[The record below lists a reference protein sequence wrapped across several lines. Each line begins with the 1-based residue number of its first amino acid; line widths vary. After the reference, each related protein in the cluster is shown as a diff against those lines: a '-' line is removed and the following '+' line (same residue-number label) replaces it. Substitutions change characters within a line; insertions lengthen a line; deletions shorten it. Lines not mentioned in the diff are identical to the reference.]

1 MTYLQSITLSSHTLL
16 NIQWLSA
23 SSAQFLTQFAFD
35 IIAVFILIRI
45 IYFRHYRR
53 TDHFLTFFGFN
64 VIIFLLTYLL
74 NKVEMSMGAA
84 FGLFAVF
91 SMLRYRTEGIST
103 KDMTYLF
110 IVIAIGLISAISKNS
125 WEELLFTTT
134 ILLLIT
140 ALLEGSWLIKKEH
153 TKVVTYDKIG
163 LISPANRE
171 LLIEDLSARTGLN
184 IHRVEIQDYDFLKDS
199 VQLIMYYY
207 EK

>member
-1 MTYLQSITLSSHTLL
+1 MTYLQSTIIQHPTLL

-23 SSAQFLTQFAFD
+23 SLTQFLIQFSFD
-35 IIAVFILIRI
+35 IVAVFILIRI
-45 IYFRHYRR
+45 IYYRHYRR

-110 IVIAIGLISAISKNS
+110 MVIAIGLISAISKDS

-153 TKVVTYDKIG
+153 TKVAIYDKIG
-163 LISPANRE
+163 LISPANRQF
-171 LLIEDLSARTGLN
+171 LIEDLSVRTGLN

-199 VQLIMYYY
+199 VQIIMYYY
-207 EK
+207 E

>member
-1 MTYLQSITLSSHTLL
+1 MTYLQSIMLQHPILL
-16 NIQWLSA
+16 NIQWFSA
-23 SSAQFLTQFAFD
+23 SLTQFLTQFSFD
-35 IIAVFILIRI
+35 FIAVFILIRI
-45 IYFRHYRR
+45 IYYRHYRR

-110 IVIAIGLISAISKNS
+110 MVIAIGLISAISKDS
-125 WEELLFTTT
+125 WQELVFITT

-153 TKVVTYDKIG
+153 TKVAVYDKIG
-163 LISPANRE
+163 LISPVNRP

-199 VQLIMYYY
+199 VQIIMYYY
-207 EK
+207 E

>member
-1 MTYLQSITLSSHTLL
+1 MTYLQSIILSSNTLL

-23 SSAQFLTQFAFD
+23 SLAQFLTQFSFD

-45 IYFRHYRR
+45 IYYRHYRR

-110 IVIAIGLISAISKNS
+110 MVIAIGLISAISKDS

-153 TKVVTYDKIG
+153 TKVAIYDKIG